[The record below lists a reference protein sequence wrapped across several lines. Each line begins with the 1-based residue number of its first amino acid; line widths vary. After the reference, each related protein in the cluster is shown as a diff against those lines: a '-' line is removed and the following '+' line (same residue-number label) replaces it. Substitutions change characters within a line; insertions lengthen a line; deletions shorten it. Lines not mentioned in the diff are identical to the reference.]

1 MVAAGNQQPELAGV
15 FSVFNT
21 NTPNIYAN
29 IDRVRAEMLGVTPDQ
44 VFETL
49 EVYLGSAYVNQF
61 NYLGRTYQVLVQAD
75 GPFRKELPDV
85 GLQDAQCPGKM
96 VPGIRRHLED
106 RLGPYRLPR
115 YNPTPPARCRARP
128 HPVIRRARRW
138 PPWRSWRPTCPT
150 DSA

>member
-1 MVAAGNQQPELAGV
+1 MMVEDRRGRGLTALNGAVQDIVAAANQQPELAGV

-75 GPFRKELPDV
+75 GPFRKELPEVADYKTRN
-85 GLQDAQCPGKM
+85 AQGK
-96 VPGIRRHLED
+96 ID
-106 RLGPYRLPR
+106 RKS
-115 YNPTPPARCRARP
+115 
-128 HPVIRRARRW
+128 VV
-138 PPWRSWRPTCPT
+138 
-150 DSA
+150 